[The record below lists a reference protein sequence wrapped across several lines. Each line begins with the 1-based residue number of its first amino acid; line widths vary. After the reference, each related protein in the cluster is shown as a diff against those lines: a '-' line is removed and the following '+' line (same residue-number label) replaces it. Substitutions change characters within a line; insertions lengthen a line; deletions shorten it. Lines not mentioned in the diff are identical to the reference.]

1 MFYIRETDPHFKM
14 EERKGEKKLK
24 MKLISQLKHIG
35 SCEATY
41 MLASVDINSK
51 GYNAH

>member
-1 MFYIRETDPHFKM
+1 MLYIRRTDPYFKM
-14 EERKGEKKLK
+14 EERKEKMLK

-35 SCEATY
+35 CCEATY